1 MAVSSVRAAS
11 VGAMVVLLIVCG
23 GVSAIAQS
31 IVDAR
36 RIEFT
41 PSPDHAVVDA
51 NGVALVTNYSLQVFV
66 SGGATPAQTVSL
78 AKPAPDPDGMIRLDF
93 VALLPTPLTAGV
105 IYEALVEA
113 VGPGGGSGGIRSNT
127 FSFTPPCAP
136 SISPASQSIVAAGG
150 PGSSS
155 VTVGAGCA
163 WTAKS
168 NATWVTITAGASGTG
183 PATVSFTVAANTATS
198 TRTGTLTI
206 AGATFTVTQG
216 AADCAFTVSPVALAP
231 AGTAV
236 SGTIAVTAQ
245 AGCTWAA
252 SSPVTWVT
260 VTGSGSGN
268 GSVSYSVAANATA
281 LSRSTTLSVAGK
293 SVTLTQAPLVKPKSP
308 TNVRII
314 R

>member
-1 MAVSSVRAAS
+1 M
-11 VGAMVVLLIVCG
+11 VLLLIACG
-23 GVSAIAQS
+23 TVSATAQS

-41 PSPDHAVVDA
+41 PSPDHSVLDA

-66 SGGATPAQTVSL
+66 AGGTTAAQTVSL
-78 AKPAPDPDGMIRLDF
+78 GKPAPDPDGMIRLDF
-93 VALLPTPLTAGV
+93 VALLPTPLTPGV
-105 IYEALVEA
+105 VYEALVEA

-127 FSFTPPCAP
+127 FSFTPPCTP
-136 SISPASQSIVAAGG
+136 SISPTSQSVAAAGG

-155 VTVGAGCA
+155 VTVGAGCT
-163 WTAKS
+163 WTAAS
-168 NATWVTITAGASGTG
+168 NATWIAITAGASGSG
-183 PATVSFTVAANTATS
+183 SANVSFNIAANTATS
-198 TRTGTLTI
+198 VRTGTLTI
-206 AGATFTVTQG
+206 AGVTFTVTQ
-216 AADCAFTVSPVALAP
+216 AAAACSFTVAPLALTP
-231 AGTAV
+231 AGTATA
-236 SGTIAVTAQ
+236 GTIAVTAQ

-268 GSVSYSVAANATA
+268 GSVSYSVAANTTT
-281 LSRSTTLSVAGK
+281 LSRSTTLTVAGK
-293 SVTLTQAPLVKPKSP
+293 TVSVTQAARVKPTPP